1 MTAEAPYV
9 DRMMLAIQFIIH
21 EEFLHIA
28 KSMGV
33 FDTWEKNEMS
43 AECSE
48 LEDGTGRVVLTI
60 CGPVDPILQ
69 IERDLAEADLPDD
82 TMLWHD
88 GPLGP
93 QPCARA

>member
-1 MTAEAPYV
+1 MGPARYGRPMTAEAPYV

-28 KSMGV
+28 KS
-33 FDTWEKNEMS
+33 
-43 AECSE
+43 
-48 LEDGTGRVVLTI
+48 I
-60 CGPVDPILQ
+60 
-69 IERDLAEADLPDD
+69 PDD